1 MDYWRQLQTAA
12 GMGGEYHWVL
22 LGVVLVAFLLAQ
34 IVPSARARMRG
45 SVVMALLSLLGL
57 LFCALMLERGMS
69 TRGGIDAR
77 GGNVAYRWI
86 HFTSQMLLAIAII
99 NMIGVFV
106 FRVLLAQLRLEPP
119 PILRD
124 AVVGAA
130 YIAIAFAL
138 LSWHNVNLSGIV
150 ATSAVVTAVIGFSLQ
165 DTLGNIMGGIALQ
178 MERSVAVGDWIH
190 VNDVEGVVREIRW
203 RQTSIETRN
212 RDTVVIPNSQLMK
225 TQVTVLGRRIGKPK
239 AHRILIRFN
248 VDFRT
253 TPTRVIEIVQTAL
266 RSEPIPNVANDP
278 LPDCI
283 LSSFED
289 SYAGYTARY
298 WLTDFMPDE
307 YTNSD
312 VRIRIF
318 FALQRAGVHLSI
330 PAESVFLTMVGRA
343 RKARKAELEVRR
355 RTAALRNASIFQPLT
370 DEEQRE
376 LADRLKLARFA
387 RGEVLTRQGNEAHHL
402 YIIASGEAE
411 MCITAGG
418 ETRRVETLR
427 AGDCFGEMGLMLG
440 EPRHA
445 TVTALEEVTCYRLDK
460 EDFLKTL
467 QYRPEIADGMSRL
480 LTDRKLKLDAIREGL
495 TQSAVHDRAATTQQA
510 LLNRIRTFFTLH

>member
-12 GMGGEYHWVL
+12 GMGGQYHWVL
-22 LGVVLVAFLLAQ
+22 LGVVLVALLLAQ
-34 IVPSARARMRG
+34 VVPAARGRMRG
-45 SVVMALLSLLGL
+45 SVVMAMLSLLGL

-69 TRGGIDAR
+69 ARGGVDAR
-77 GGNVAYRWI
+77 GGNVAYRWV
-86 HFTSQMLLAIAII
+86 HFTSQMLLAVAII
-99 NMIGVFV
+99 NLIGVFV
-106 FRVLLAQLRLEPP
+106 FGLLLAQLRLAPP

-124 AVVGAA
+124 TVVGVA

-178 MERSVAVGDWIH
+178 MERSIAVDDWIR

-212 RDTVVIPNSQLMK
+212 CDTVVIPNSQLMK
-225 TQVTVLGRRIGKPK
+225 TQVTVLGRRMGKPR
-239 AHRILIRFN
+239 AHRVLIRFN

-253 TPTRVIEIVQTAL
+253 TPTRVMEIVETAL
-266 RSEPIPNVANDP
+266 RSEPILNVATDP
-278 LPDCI
+278 QPDCI
-283 LSSFED
+283 LSSFEE

-298 WLTDFMPDE
+298 WLMDLMPDE
-307 YTNSD
+307 FTNSQ
-312 VRIRIF
+312 VRTRLF
-318 FALQRAGVHLSI
+318 FALQRAGIHLSI
-330 PAESVFLTMVGRA
+330 PAESVFLTMKGKA
-343 RKARKAELEVRR
+343 RKARKQELEVQRR
-355 RTAALRNASIFQPLT
+355 IDALRNAAIFQPLT
-370 DEEQRE
+370 DAEQRE
-376 LADRLKLARFA
+376 LADRLSLARFA

-411 MCITAGG
+411 MYITVGG
-418 ETRRVETLR
+418 ETRAVTPLR

-445 TVTALEEVTCYRLDK
+445 TVTAVGDVTCYRLDK
-460 EDFLKTL
+460 QDFLKTL
-467 QYRPEIADGMSRL
+467 QRRPEIAEAMSHL
-480 LTDRKLKLDAIREGL
+480 LANRTLQLDAVRESLSHSAMQESAAG
-495 TQSAVHDRAATTQQA
+495 TQKV
-510 LLNRIRTFFTLH
+510 LLDRIRTFFMLR